1 MLSLP
6 NDFDRKVQT
15 ELTKDFIKSEFVD
28 KGMVADI
35 SIHRDD
41 MNNPHAHVLLTQ
53 RPFNS
58 DGTWG
63 KNKTRTRYDENGHAI
78 LNKMVIKLENK
89 NVLPTLISKK
99 FVSIGN

>member
-1 MLSLP
+1 
-6 NDFDRKVQT
+6 
-15 ELTKDFIKSEFVD
+15 
-28 KGMVADI
+28 MVVDI

-63 KNKTRTRYDENGHAI
+63 KRQKRERNMM
-78 LNKMVIKLENK
+78 KMAMR
-89 NVLPTLISKK
+89 
-99 FVSIGN
+99 F

>member
-1 MLSLP
+1 
-6 NDFDRKVQT
+6 
-15 ELTKDFIKSEFVD
+15 
-28 KGMVADI
+28 MVADI

-63 KNKTRTRYDENGHAI
+63 KTKQEHDMMKTV
-78 LNKMVIKLENK
+78 MQ
-89 NVLPTLISKK
+89 
-99 FVSIGN
+99 F

>member
-6 NDFDRKVQT
+6 NDFDREVQT

-41 MNNPHAHVLLTQ
+41 INNPHAHVLLTQ

-63 KNKTRTRYDENGHAI
+63 KRQNKTRYDENGYAI
-78 LNKMVIKLENK
+78 LNKMVIKLESK
-89 NVLPTLISKK
+89 NALPTLTLKK
-99 FVSIGN
+99 FVSNGN